1 MSLSLSTRSRYGVRF
16 MVALALAWGKGTALL
31 KEISRGEDI
40 SEKYL
45 SQIVIPLK
53 AAGLVVSQ
61 RGPRGGYALA
71 RPPEGITV
79 REVVEAIEG
88 PIVPVPCTADN
99 GDDGG
104 ASCGRATACAAAGMW
119 RKLRTAIEASLSSFT
134 LADLARQARR
144 VGAAADSYSI

>member
-1 MSLSLSTRSRYGVRF
+1 MLSLSTRSRYGVRL
-16 MVALALAWGKGTALL
+16 MVALALNWGKGTTLL
-31 KEISRGEDI
+31 KEISRREDI

-61 RGPRGGYALA
+61 RGFRGGYALA

-88 PIVPVPCTADN
+88 PIVPVPCTADD

-104 ASCGRATACAAAGMW
+104 ASCGRATTCAAAAVW
-119 RKLRTAIEASLSSFT
+119 RKLRTAIETSLSSFT

-144 VGAAADSYSI
+144 VGAASDSYSI

>member
-1 MSLSLSTRSRYGVRF
+1 MLTLSTRSRYGVRL
-16 MVALALAWGKGTALL
+16 MVALALNWGKGTLLL
-31 KEISRGEDI
+31 KEISRREDI

-53 AAGLVVSQ
+53 GAGLVVSR

-71 RPPEGITV
+71 RPPEAITA

-88 PIVPVPCTADN
+88 PIVPVPCTAD
-99 GDDGG
+99 GGGG
-104 ASCGRATACAAAGMW
+104 ASCARATMCSAASMW
-119 RKLRTAIEASLSSFT
+119 RRLRADIEASLSSFT

-144 VGAAADSYSI
+144 LGAGADSYSI